1 MLQVAEIISVFSR
14 KAVALSAF
22 IQVLYN
28 EVVLQVMIQSI
39 SFYLSIFLLGVS
51 ISKFLLPSW
60 LPPKKGPQG
69 QKKVCQTLMTP
80 KETKRPKGCQKEL
93 KEVKYPYKL
102 IQIFSKNI
110 LFQCLLVIWYLSV
123 GRKFYESFFYPCSH
137 AASIWPKTAMV
148 AKILR

>member
-60 LPPKKGPQG
+60 LPPTKGHKAE
-69 QKKVCQTLMTP
+69 KKV
-80 KETKRPKGCQKEL
+80 
-93 KEVKYPYKL
+93 VKL
-102 IQIFSKNI
+102 
-110 LFQCLLVIWYLSV
+110 
-123 GRKFYESFFYPCSH
+123 
-137 AASIWPKTAMV
+137 
-148 AKILR
+148 

>member
-51 ISKFLLPSW
+51 IS
-60 LPPKKGPQG
+60 
-69 QKKVCQTLMTP
+69 T
-80 KETKRPKGCQKEL
+80 
-93 KEVKYPYKL
+93 
-102 IQIFSKNI
+102 
-110 LFQCLLVIWYLSV
+110 
-123 GRKFYESFFYPCSH
+123 
-137 AASIWPKTAMV
+137 
-148 AKILR
+148 